1 MVEFIQK
8 IVSRSELQGNNH
20 EEHSINIFM
29 QRKKES
35 RGIEDH
41 VIIVQLKDQG

>member
-8 IVSRSELQGNNH
+8 IVSRSELQG
-20 EEHSINIFM
+20 
-29 QRKKES
+29 KKES